1 MDTEIVRTLQ
11 DCHDLSD
18 EDVVARVR
26 AGDHRF
32 FEVIMRRHNQ
42 RIYRAVRSIT
52 GSDEEAEDVMQDAYV
67 RAYEHLDQFEGR
79 ARFATWLTRIAVYE
93 ALARR
98 RRDTRHVDIEDVLP
112 TLAARGHGPEQK
124 ATDRELAAVLEEAID
139 DLTAALSPGVRAA
152 RGGRAEHGG
161 DGPVSRHSGGD
172 GEDAAAS
179 RARPA
184 SPSTVGARRRPRG
197 RRLPV
202 RRATLRSR
210 GGGRARAAHSAL
222 SGGGN
227 PTTRLSAAGAPD
239 GAPRAPCRCGRP
251 RRRRARRRPPRAR

>member
-1 MDTEIVRTLQ
+1 MDTEIVRTLE

-139 DLTAALSPGVRAA
+139 DLTPPFRQVFMLREVEGLSTAETAQCLGIPAETVKTRLHRA
-152 RGGRAEHGG
+152 RGLLRRRLWARAGG
-161 DGPVSRHSGGD
+161 LVGD
-172 GEDAAAS
+172 
-179 RARPA
+179 
-184 SPSTVGARRRPRG
+184 VFQFGARRCDRVVAG
-197 RRLPV
+197 VLARLTP
-202 RRATLRSR
+202 
-210 GGGRARAAHSAL
+210 H
-222 SGGGN
+222 
-227 PTTRLSAAGAPD
+227 
-239 GAPRAPCRCGRP
+239 
-251 RRRRARRRPPRAR
+251 